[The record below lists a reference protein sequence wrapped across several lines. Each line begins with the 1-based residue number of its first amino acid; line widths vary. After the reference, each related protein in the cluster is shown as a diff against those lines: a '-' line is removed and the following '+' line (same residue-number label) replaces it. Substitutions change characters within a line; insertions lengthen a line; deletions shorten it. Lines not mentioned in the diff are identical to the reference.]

1 MKKAIFPANA
11 AKPIAPYTPAIEA
24 GGTVYL
30 SGQIALVPKTGELL
44 TGNISEE
51 THQVIRNIGA
61 LLDAAGLDFGHVVKC
76 TIFMSSMEHYAA
88 VNEVYATYFTEV
100 PPARE
105 AVAVLTLPRNVNVEI
120 SCIAVRN

>member
-30 SGQIALVPKTGELL
+30 SGQIALVPETGELL
-44 TGNISEE
+44 TGHITEE
-51 THQVIRNIGA
+51 THQVMRNIGA
-61 LLDAAGLDFGHVVKC
+61 LLEAAGLDFGHIVKC

-120 SCIAVRN
+120 SCIAVRD

>member
-30 SGQIALVPKTGELL
+30 SGQIALVPETGELL

-51 THQVIRNIGA
+51 THQVMRNIGA

-105 AVAVLTLPRNVNVEI
+105 AVAVLRLPRNVNVEI

>member
-30 SGQIALVPKTGELL
+30 SGQIALVPETGELL

-51 THQVIRNIGA
+51 THQVMRNIGA